1 MSNNKQGK
9 SEEIK
14 ELQEKSRDAVKDN
27 RVTQIELLKVNP
39 K

>member
-1 MSNNKQGK
+1 MSNNKQDK
-9 SEEIK
+9 SEQIK